1 MSAIKK
7 ITQILLA
14 LLLALSLGLY
24 LWFWAAPV
32 GVNNYINKVSMQL
45 ALDSP
50 ELLTSLGMIDNSL
63 LDFHS
68 DKLGSYTKESEQQS
82 LQDLIEAREG
92 LNDYGP
98 EGLEG
103 QAFLSWQIAAW
114 FFDDI
119 IASSKL
125 EHSGYRVNQI
135 SGVMVSTPQ
144 FLTDRHRIIDE
155 KSTIRYIA
163 RLTEFA
169 RVIDEVKVRVMDDRD
184 HGTVPPD
191 FIINKALIGMRAF
204 IADGAEGN
212 PLVLTLPAKLEALGD
227 ISPSRKRAL
236 IAEATEVVAK
246 QVIPGYLEMIGLFE
260 EMLVISTHDAGVWR
274 LPQGDKIYAAALH
287 SATSTDMT
295 AEQIHQL
302 GLSEVARI
310 EREMEDI
317 LLAEGLTQGTVLSRV
332 QHLMALP
339 EHNFANT
346 DEGRKEQIAYLNK
359 INDQLLAVAPEHF
372 ITIPPQ
378 PLEIVR
384 VPEYSQ
390 DSAPGGYYQ
399 PPALDGS
406 LPGRFYINQKNTEDN
421 PRWTL
426 PSLMYHEGSP
436 GHHFQLSAAQLIED
450 VPLLRKLSPF
460 GAYTEGWALY
470 AERIA
475 YTDMGVYDND
485 PLGNLGR
492 LQEEIFRAVRLVVDT
507 GLHAKRWSR
516 EEAIAYMLA
525 KTGKTEAEVTREIER
540 YVVWPG
546 QATSY
551 KIGQQ
556 AILALRER
564 AETELG
570 DKFDRREF
578 HEAILMNGAMPL
590 GILDLSITDWIARQ
604 K

>member
-1 MSAIKK
+1 
-7 ITQILLA
+7 
-14 LLLALSLGLY
+14 
-24 LWFWAAPV
+24 
-32 GVNNYINKVSMQL
+32 
-45 ALDSP
+45 
-50 ELLTSLGMIDNSL
+50 
-63 LDFHS
+63 
-68 DKLGSYTKESEQQS
+68 
-82 LQDLIEAREG
+82 
-92 LNDYGP
+92 
-98 EGLEG
+98 
-103 QAFLSWQIAAW
+103 
-114 FFDDI
+114 
-119 IASSKL
+119 
-125 EHSGYRVNQI
+125 
-135 SGVMVSTPQ
+135 
-144 FLTDRHRIIDE
+144 
-155 KSTIRYIA
+155 
-163 RLTEFA
+163 
-169 RVIDEVKVRVMDDRD
+169 
-184 HGTVPPD
+184 
-191 FIINKALIGMRAF
+191 
-204 IADGAEGN
+204 
-212 PLVLTLPAKLEALGD
+212 
-227 ISPSRKRAL
+227 
-236 IAEATEVVAK
+236 
-246 QVIPGYLEMIGLFE
+246 
-260 EMLVISTHDAGVWR
+260 
-274 LPQGDKIYAAALH
+274 
-287 SATSTDMT
+287 
-295 AEQIHQL
+295 
-302 GLSEVARI
+302 
-310 EREMEDI
+310 MEDI

-590 GILDLSITDWIARQ
+590 GILDLSITGWIARQ

>member
-45 ALDSP
+45 ALNSP

-212 PLVLTLPAKLEALGD
+212 PLITTLRSKLEALDG
-227 ISPSRKRAL
+227 ISLSRNQAL
-236 IAEATEVVAK
+236 IAEATEVVAN

-260 EMLVISTHDAGVWR
+260 EMLVTSTHDAGIWR

-332 QHLMALP
+332 QYLMALP

-426 PSLMYHEGSP
+426 PSLMYHEGAP

-590 GILDLSITDWIARQ
+590 GILELSITDWIASQ